1 MFYDKRTQRKI
12 QLLNLLIALLILIPI
27 LLDFSKGFM
36 MGLNSSVIGFK
47 YGLEESTFQICTVK
61 PDSLQLN
68 HIGTIPSLNLSSD
81 NILYLP
87 ASTTPV
93 ALSISSVILTG
104 LSFIA
109 LICMIIKLVQLIK
122 SVASDGLMN
131 RRNIKRLRL
140 LSYFMITFYLVS
152 YIDSFITTSYYR
164 SHLSLGDNQICYPE
178 LSASVTIAFILLLLA
193 EILNIA
199 YKQREELDLTIL
211 ITNMPIIVNLDVM
224 MAKRKISLNELS
236 GKIDITPA
244 NLSILK
250 TGKAKAIRFSTLEAI
265 CKELNCQPGD
275 ILEYQDEENTI

>member
-36 MGLNSSVIGFK
+36 MGLNSSVIGFQN
-47 YGLEESTFQICTVK
+47 GLEESTFQICTVK

-93 ALSISSVILTG
+93 SLSIFSVILTG

-178 LSASVTIAFILLLLA
+178 MSASVTIAFILLLLA

-199 YKQREELDLTIL
+199 YKQREELDLTI
-211 ITNMPIIVNLDVM
+211 
-224 MAKRKISLNELS
+224 
-236 GKIDITPA
+236 
-244 NLSILK
+244 
-250 TGKAKAIRFSTLEAI
+250 
-265 CKELNCQPGD
+265 
-275 ILEYQDEENTI
+275 

>member
-36 MGLNSSVIGFK
+36 MGLNSSVIGFQN
-47 YGLEESTFQICTVK
+47 GLEESTFQICTVK

-93 ALSISSVILTG
+93 ALSIILTG

-199 YKQREELDLTIL
+199 YKQREELDLTI
-211 ITNMPIIVNLDVM
+211 
-224 MAKRKISLNELS
+224 
-236 GKIDITPA
+236 
-244 NLSILK
+244 
-250 TGKAKAIRFSTLEAI
+250 
-265 CKELNCQPGD
+265 
-275 ILEYQDEENTI
+275 

>member
-1 MFYDKRTQRKI
+1 MQ
-12 QLLNLLIALLILIPI
+12 
-27 LLDFSKGFM
+27 
-36 MGLNSSVIGFK
+36 FK
-47 YGLEESTFQICTVK
+47 PHRNDPKSQSLVRQYSLPSGIDDTRSTEYKFRNT
-61 PDSLQLN
+61 DW
-68 HIGTIPSLNLSSD
+68 
-81 NILYLP
+81 
-87 ASTTPV
+87 
-93 ALSISSVILTG
+93 

-199 YKQREELDLTIL
+199 YKQREELDLTI
-211 ITNMPIIVNLDVM
+211 
-224 MAKRKISLNELS
+224 
-236 GKIDITPA
+236 
-244 NLSILK
+244 
-250 TGKAKAIRFSTLEAI
+250 
-265 CKELNCQPGD
+265 
-275 ILEYQDEENTI
+275 

>member
-36 MGLNSSVIGFK
+36 MGLNSSVIGFQN
-47 YGLEESTFQICTVK
+47 GLEESTFQICTVK

-68 HIGTIPSLNLSSD
+68 HIGTIPSLNLSD

-87 ASTTPV
+87 ASMTPV

-199 YKQREELDLTIL
+199 YKQREELDLTI
-211 ITNMPIIVNLDVM
+211 
-224 MAKRKISLNELS
+224 
-236 GKIDITPA
+236 
-244 NLSILK
+244 
-250 TGKAKAIRFSTLEAI
+250 
-265 CKELNCQPGD
+265 
-275 ILEYQDEENTI
+275 

>member
-36 MGLNSSVIGFK
+36 MGLNSSVIGFQN
-47 YGLEESTFQICTVK
+47 GLEESTFQICTVK

-109 LICMIIKLVQLIK
+109 LICMIIKL
-122 SVASDGLMN
+122 ASDGLMN

-199 YKQREELDLTIL
+199 YKQREELDLTI
-211 ITNMPIIVNLDVM
+211 
-224 MAKRKISLNELS
+224 
-236 GKIDITPA
+236 
-244 NLSILK
+244 
-250 TGKAKAIRFSTLEAI
+250 
-265 CKELNCQPGD
+265 
-275 ILEYQDEENTI
+275 

>member
-36 MGLNSSVIGFK
+36 MGLNSSVIGFQN
-47 YGLEESTFQICTVK
+47 GLEESTFQICTVK

-93 ALSISSVILTG
+93 ALSISSIILTG

-131 RRNIKRLRL
+131 RRNIKNGFPPPRP
-140 LSYFMITFYLVS
+140 FNF
-152 YIDSFITTSYYR
+152 
-164 SHLSLGDNQICYPE
+164 
-178 LSASVTIAFILLLLA
+178 AFISF
-193 EILNIA
+193 
-199 YKQREELDLTIL
+199 
-211 ITNMPIIVNLDVM
+211 VN
-224 MAKRKISLNELS
+224 
-236 GKIDITPA
+236 
-244 NLSILK
+244 
-250 TGKAKAIRFSTLEAI
+250 
-265 CKELNCQPGD
+265 
-275 ILEYQDEENTI
+275 

>member
-36 MGLNSSVIGFK
+36 MGLNSSVIGFQN
-47 YGLEESTFQICTVK
+47 GLEESTFQICTVK

-178 LSASVTIAFILLLLA
+178 LSASVTIAFILMLLA

-199 YKQREELDLTIL
+199 YKQREELDLTI
-211 ITNMPIIVNLDVM
+211 
-224 MAKRKISLNELS
+224 
-236 GKIDITPA
+236 
-244 NLSILK
+244 
-250 TGKAKAIRFSTLEAI
+250 
-265 CKELNCQPGD
+265 
-275 ILEYQDEENTI
+275 

>member
-36 MGLNSSVIGFK
+36 MGLNSSVIGFQN
-47 YGLEESTFQICTVK
+47 GLEESTFQICTVK
-61 PDSLQLN
+61 LN

-199 YKQREELDLTIL
+199 YKQREELDLTI
-211 ITNMPIIVNLDVM
+211 
-224 MAKRKISLNELS
+224 
-236 GKIDITPA
+236 
-244 NLSILK
+244 
-250 TGKAKAIRFSTLEAI
+250 
-265 CKELNCQPGD
+265 
-275 ILEYQDEENTI
+275 

>member
-36 MGLNSSVIGFK
+36 MGLNS
-47 YGLEESTFQICTVK
+47 
-61 PDSLQLN
+61 
-68 HIGTIPSLNLSSD
+68 
-81 NILYLP
+81 
-87 ASTTPV
+87 
-93 ALSISSVILTG
+93 
-104 LSFIA
+104 SFIA

-199 YKQREELDLTIL
+199 YKQREELDLTI
-211 ITNMPIIVNLDVM
+211 
-224 MAKRKISLNELS
+224 
-236 GKIDITPA
+236 
-244 NLSILK
+244 
-250 TGKAKAIRFSTLEAI
+250 
-265 CKELNCQPGD
+265 
-275 ILEYQDEENTI
+275 

>member
-36 MGLNSSVIGFK
+36 MGLNSSVIGFQN
-47 YGLEESTFQICTVK
+47 GLEESTFQICTVK

-68 HIGTIPSLNLSSD
+68 H
-81 NILYLP
+81 ILYLP

-199 YKQREELDLTIL
+199 YKQREELDLTI
-211 ITNMPIIVNLDVM
+211 
-224 MAKRKISLNELS
+224 
-236 GKIDITPA
+236 
-244 NLSILK
+244 
-250 TGKAKAIRFSTLEAI
+250 
-265 CKELNCQPGD
+265 
-275 ILEYQDEENTI
+275 

>member
-36 MGLNSSVIGFK
+36 MGLNSSVIGFQN
-47 YGLEESTFQICTVK
+47 GLEESTFQICTVK

-152 YIDSFITTSYYR
+152 YITT
-164 SHLSLGDNQICYPE
+164 
-178 LSASVTIAFILLLLA
+178 
-193 EILNIA
+193 
-199 YKQREELDLTIL
+199 
-211 ITNMPIIVNLDVM
+211 MPIIVNLDVM